1 MSAHEVVQKYLA
13 AFNEGDYEKSGSFLA
28 DDFTFSGPVP
38 EPVGK
43 DAYVGMNQILKA
55 AFSDIDYG
63 TEIVGGEGNVI
74 KVKYQLSGTH
84 TGDFNL
90 TSMGMD
96 NIPATGKSFSNKAEV
111 FDFVVEGNKI
121 ASISAKPTE
130 GAGLMAILAQIGVQV
145 PQG

>member
-1 MSAHEVVQKYLA
+1 MSAQEVVQNYLS
-13 AFNEGDYEKSGSFLA
+13 AFKAGDYDKSGSFLA

-43 DAYVGMNQILKA
+43 DAYVIMKA

-63 TEIVGGEGNVI
+63 SGIVGGEGNVV

-84 TGDFNL
+84 TGNLDL

-96 NIPATGKSFSNKAEV
+96 VIPATGKTFANKAEV

-130 GAGLMAILAQIGVQV
+130 GAGLMAILAQIGVQI